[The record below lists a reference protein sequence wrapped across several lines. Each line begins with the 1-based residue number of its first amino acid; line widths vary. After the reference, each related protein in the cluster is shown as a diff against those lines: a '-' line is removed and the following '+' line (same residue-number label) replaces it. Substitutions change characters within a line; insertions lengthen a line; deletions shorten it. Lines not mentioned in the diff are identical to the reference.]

1 MQLSFSLDDL
11 KTCCMNDVIT
21 NALSRAEHKR
31 TSLQVIK
38 RYFKLK
44 YRILISD
51 EVLKSRLVA
60 LGQPV
65 K

>member
-1 MQLSFSLDDL
+1 MVDL
-11 KTCCMNDVIT
+11 KTFCMNDVIT
-21 NALSRAEHKR
+21 NALSRAEYKQ
-31 TSLQVIK
+31 TPLQVIK

-51 EVLKSRLVA
+51 EVLKNRLLA
-60 LGQPV
+60 LGQPL

>member
-1 MQLSFSLDDL
+1 
-11 KTCCMNDVIT
+11 MNDVIT

-31 TSLQVIK
+31 TPLQVIK

-51 EVLKSRLVA
+51 EVLNNRLVA
-60 LGQPV
+60 LGRSI

>member
-1 MQLSFSLDDL
+1 
-11 KTCCMNDVIT
+11 MNDVIT
-21 NALSRAEHKR
+21 NALSRAEHKQ
-31 TSLQVIK
+31 TPLQVIK

-44 YRILISD
+44 YRILLSD

-60 LGQPV
+60 LGQTT